1 MVQPVIF
8 FRPSSKPSMER
19 GQTLSSCLQSLHDWT
34 TCTLVIN
41 TSRQL
46 TKTCQVIG
54 VYRHLIQVILQ
65 KIWSDFFFHVYIVQS
80 LMQVSLIKEYTKTR
94 CLSFVTS
101 IVYPF
106 PKCISMF
113 RLIFLSNLSELTVAN
128 TPLLP
133 KRNQIERE
141 R

>member
-8 FRPSSKPSMER
+8 FRLSSKPSMER

-41 TSRQL
+41 TSTQQKL
-46 TKTCQVIG
+46 AKSLG
-54 VYRHLIQVILQ
+54 YIQTSNPGYPPKDLVR
-65 KIWSDFFFHVYIVQS
+65 FFFSCLYCLEP

>member
-34 TCTLVIN
+34 TCTLVKIHPDN
-41 TSRQL
+41 KNLPSHWGT
-46 TKTCQVIG
+46 
-54 VYRHLIQVILQ
+54 YRHLIQVILQ

-113 RLIFLSNLSELTVAN
+113 RLIFLSNLSELHRCC
-128 TPLLP
+128 L
-133 KRNQIERE
+133 KGIRE
-141 R
+141 KES

>member
-34 TCTLVIN
+34 TCTLSYKYIQ
-41 TSRQL
+41 TTR
-46 TKTCQVIG
+46 TCQVIG

-80 LMQVSLIKEYTKTR
+80 LMQVSLIKEYTKTIR
-94 CLSFVTS
+94 LSFVTS

-113 RLIFLSNLSELTVAN
+113 RLIFLSNLSELHRCC
-128 TPLLP
+128 L
-133 KRNQIERE
+133 KGIRE
-141 R
+141 KES